1 MTTMEPSTSRRHA
14 LVSWLIWTAGFVS
27 FPIAGVAAGLIVGRV
42 DDPLAAL
49 VAGLVTGAVIGAG
62 QWLASRGRLSP
73 VRWIPATVVG
83 MGVGLL
89 LGATAVGFGTTLADL
104 AVMGA
109 LTGLVLGVAQ
119 TLALPSRTRYRW
131 VWAVAVTLLWALG
144 WTVTTLVGVAVE
156 EQFSVFGAAGAV
168 TFSALSGVLLNVLLP
183 ARASTASGRRQP
195 GRRHTEGHRMTS
207 APRHVIFGTGAIG
220 LATLDALLRRG
231 ETVRMVN
238 RSGTARVPDDVEVVG
253 GNAADPQFTI
263 DVTRG
268 AQVVYQTMNPP
279 YERWVEEFPALQAG
293 VLAAAEAHGA
303 RLVSMENVYMYGRP
317 AGRPLTET
325 RDYAAHTKKGKLRG
339 RMATELLD
347 AHRAG
352 RVAVAIG
359 RASDYF
365 GPRGGAQS
373 NLGDRLFPAALAG
386 KTATVLGDPDQ
397 PHTYTYIPDIGEGLA
412 VLGEHP
418 DAAGQVWH
426 LPNDPN
432 TRTTR
437 QLVDLVFQQAG
448 QPRTRLRQIKPWM
461 VRIAALTNRT
471 LRELPEMQYQF
482 EEPFIVDSSKI
493 TNTLGVHATPVEQAL
508 ADTLATYRTAASGT
522 HPKSGHRVAVGT
534 MTAIVHT
541 DYGTVPEDVLRL
553 EEVDKPAMADDQVLV
568 RVRAASVD
576 RGTWHIMAGLPY
588 PIRVAGFGLR
598 KPKYLNPGR
607 SLAGTVEA
615 VGNDV
620 TGFDP
625 GDDVFGICDGS
636 FAEYVCVRTDKL
648 APKPTNLSFDEAAAV
663 PISGLTA
670 LQAVRDHGAGRGR
683 SDGADR
689 RCLGRSGQLRRADR
703 QGVRSR
709 RHRCVQHREGRSGA
723 SPRRRPRHRLQPR
736 GFRRR
741 PAPLRR
747 DPRHR
752 RQPPAVPPAAC
763 PHP

>member
-1 MTTMEPSTSRRHA
+1 
-14 LVSWLIWTAGFVS
+14 
-27 FPIAGVAAGLIVGRV
+27 
-42 DDPLAAL
+42 
-49 VAGLVTGAVIGAG
+49 
-62 QWLASRGRLSP
+62 
-73 VRWIPATVVG
+73 
-83 MGVGLL
+83 
-89 LGATAVGFGTTLADL
+89 
-104 AVMGA
+104 
-109 LTGLVLGVAQ
+109 
-119 TLALPSRTRYRW
+119 
-131 VWAVAVTLLWALG
+131 
-144 WTVTTLVGVAVE
+144 
-156 EQFSVFGAAGAV
+156 
-168 TFSALSGVLLNVLLP
+168 
-183 ARASTASGRRQP
+183 
-195 GRRHTEGHRMTS
+195 MTS

-238 RSGTARVPDDVEVVG
+238 RSGTARVPDEVEVVG

-317 AGRPLTET
+317 AGRPLTES

-365 GPRGGAQS
+365 GPGGGAQS

-437 QLVDLVFQQAG
+437 QLVDLVFAQAG

-493 TNTLGVHATPVEQAL
+493 TNTLGVQPHRSSRPSLTPSPPTAL
-508 ADTLATYRTAASGT
+508 R
-522 HPKSGHRVAVGT
+522 P
-534 MTAIVHT
+534 
-541 DYGTVPEDVLRL
+541 
-553 EEVDKPAMADDQVLV
+553 
-568 RVRAASVD
+568 
-576 RGTWHIMAGLPY
+576 AGLT
-588 PIRVAGFGLR
+588 
-598 KPKYLNPGR
+598 R
-607 SLAGTVEA
+607 SPATV
-615 VGNDV
+615 
-620 TGFDP
+620 
-625 GDDVFGICDGS
+625 S
-636 FAEYVCVRTDKL
+636 R
-648 APKPTNLSFDEAAAV
+648 
-663 PISGLTA
+663 
-670 LQAVRDHGAGRGR
+670 RGR
-683 SDGADR
+683 
-689 RCLGRSGQLRRADR
+689 
-703 QGVRSR
+703 
-709 RHRCVQHREGRSGA
+709 
-723 SPRRRPRHRLQPR
+723 
-736 GFRRR
+736 
-741 PAPLRR
+741 
-747 DPRHR
+747 
-752 RQPPAVPPAAC
+752 
-763 PHP
+763 